1 MKVLINSY
9 KINLKIDSSRKSF
22 SGVVE
27 ISLESRDS
35 YIDLNAVDLE
45 IGSVIVDGKDS
56 PYERLPEIQAIRV
69 PLKEGAN
76 RVSVAYTGSI
86 PKLLTGFYLARTESQ
101 DIFTTQFESTGARR
115 MFPCV
120 DHPAYKARFTLS
132 VEVDRDLDVI
142 SNMPVSRLE
151 DLPGGKKLVNFQETP
166 RMSTYLLYLGVGK
179 FDERSVKRGK
189 TDLILA
195 APKGSLT
202 ESDFPLEIAGKV
214 LDFFESY
221 FDIPYFLP
229 KLHLISVPEFAAGA
243 MENWGAITFREIYLS
258 IGPSTSSSSYKSIAE
273 VIAHEIAHQWFGDLV
288 TMEWWNDLWLNE
300 SFATFMAF
308 KAVDF
313 IHKPWKFMGR
323 FLKTETSS
331 ALNGDALKASHPIDV
346 EVRNPDEIAQIFD
359 EISYGKG
366 ASILRMIEGYVGHDN
381 FRNGIRSYLKKYQ
394 YSNAKGSDLWR
405 SIEEASGMPVSRIM
419 EAWVKRKGYP
429 VITATASGEKL
440 NLKQDYFLLH
450 GIERAPPW
458 PVPLTARFKSG
469 SKSLVFDSYEMP
481 IPAEGLVVINEN
493 AAGFYRVNYSPDLFR
508 AVSDNGKV
516 LSPYERWQLA
526 NDIYALLLAGGLSFN
541 DYKKR
546 LESIWVHSDYILIR
560 EISAQLEDLYLVAPN
575 STQVASMIR
584 NYYAIHK
591 GSLGEKEDG
600 EPLDRSI
607 ARSSLQSLFANV
619 DKEFSASL
627 AKKFDYYFTLDSDIR
642 SIVAHAFAR
651 EGGSFMA
658 LSEKLSASR
667 TDEDRT
673 KILSAMAWVNS
684 PSDLQEA
691 LSMVR
696 EGKVKRQDVVRFYTS
711 LGVSVKNRSVFLEN
725 MEEIIRSLSEIF
737 VGSRTPARVIETTV
751 PIAGIGRADELR
763 ARLKKME
770 TDLLAPG
777 IRKAIELLEVNEKLK
792 HRIK

>member
-300 SFATFMAF
+300 SFATFMSY
-308 KAVDF
+308 KA
-313 IHKPWKFMGR
+313 ISSIKPEWDPVGDQI
-323 FLKTETSS
+323 FLRTSG
-331 ALNGDALKASHPIDV
+331 ALKNDAL
-346 EVRNPDEIAQIFD
+346 
-359 EISYGKG
+359 
-366 ASILRMIEGYVGHDN
+366 
-381 FRNGIRSYLKKYQ
+381 
-394 YSNAKGSDLWR
+394 
-405 SIEEASGMPVSRIM
+405 
-419 EAWVKRKGYP
+419 
-429 VITATASGEKL
+429 
-440 NLKQDYFLLH
+440 
-450 GIERAPPW
+450 
-458 PVPLTARFKSG
+458 
-469 SKSLVFDSYEMP
+469 
-481 IPAEGLVVINEN
+481 
-493 AAGFYRVNYSPDLFR
+493 
-508 AVSDNGKV
+508 
-516 LSPYERWQLA
+516 
-526 NDIYALLLAGGLSFN
+526 
-541 DYKKR
+541 
-546 LESIWVHSDYILIR
+546 
-560 EISAQLEDLYLVAPN
+560 
-575 STQVASMIR
+575 
-584 NYYAIHK
+584 
-591 GSLGEKEDG
+591 
-600 EPLDRSI
+600 
-607 ARSSLQSLFANV
+607 
-619 DKEFSASL
+619 
-627 AKKFDYYFTLDSDIR
+627 
-642 SIVAHAFAR
+642 
-651 EGGSFMA
+651 
-658 LSEKLSASR
+658 
-667 TDEDRT
+667 
-673 KILSAMAWVNS
+673 
-684 PSDLQEA
+684 
-691 LSMVR
+691 
-696 EGKVKRQDVVRFYTS
+696 
-711 LGVSVKNRSVFLEN
+711 
-725 MEEIIRSLSEIF
+725 
-737 VGSRTPARVIETTV
+737 
-751 PIAGIGRADELR
+751 
-763 ARLKKME
+763 
-770 TDLLAPG
+770 
-777 IRKAIELLEVNEKLK
+777 
-792 HRIK
+792 